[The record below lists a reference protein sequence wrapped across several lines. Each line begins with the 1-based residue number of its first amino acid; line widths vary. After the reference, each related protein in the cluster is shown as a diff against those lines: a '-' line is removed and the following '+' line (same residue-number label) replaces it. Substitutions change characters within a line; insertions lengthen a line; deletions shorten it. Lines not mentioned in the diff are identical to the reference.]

1 MIYVCGHP
9 VGQGNHECVHYYAQ
23 VGGEMSD
30 VKATRVSMRMR
41 DYIEP
46 LFVIAA
52 VEICSRESG
61 STETDGPAM
70 SQAQQ
75 PANPQGLDPSTSAS
89 HDTRRKGV
97 DGSTIGEGRAQLPE
111 NWLGRGCVVMSEERL
126 PDAANGLKVA
136 VSQKLH
142 PKAPSVR
149 MMRSPAPTKLWGEID
164 LRLHE
169 PQVSH
174 GPSLG
179 PAINMIS
186 MVIAGLSPPS
196 SESPGPQPKPL
207 MSWDKARLMMHG
219 KVRLHMDRACLR
231 LLADPSPYSNAECFQ
246 LRGEPITIFYVTKN
260 QSTAR
265 QAETRSN
272 ASSAQHH
279 SSHPPKVCFCNFLD
293 RQRVRPSASACACPR
308 AHQCKLHA
316 HALEA

>member
-1 MIYVCGHP
+1 MVYVGCDP
-9 VGQGNHECVHYYAQ
+9 AGQGNDECVHYYAQ

-30 VKATRVSMRMR
+30 VKATGVSMRMR

-52 VEICSRESG
+52 VEICSREIG
-61 STETDGPAM
+61 SVETDGPGM
-70 SQAQQ
+70 SKAQQ
-75 PANPQGLDPSTSAS
+75 HANLQGVDPGTSAS
-89 HDTRRKGV
+89 HDTRRKGS

-136 VSQKLH
+136 ASQKLH

-196 SESPGPQPKPL
+196 SEGPGPQPPPL

-246 LRGEPITIFYVTKN
+246 LRGEPITIFYDTKN
-260 QSTAR
+260 QFTAH

-272 ASSAQHH
+272 ASSAQDD
-279 SSHPPKVCFCNFLD
+279 SSPPPKVCTRNFLD
-293 RQRVRPSASACACPR
+293 RQRMHAPSR
-308 AHQCKLHA
+308 LAHQCKIHA